1 MSDQQFTL
9 EAVVRE
15 DIGKGAS
22 RRLRREQ
29 GLVPAVVYGGK
40 KKPQTISLYHN
51 KVIRALEEEAFYS
64 SVIAISVDGKSESV
78 ILKDLQRHPYKQQ
91 ILHMDLQRV
100 SQSEEITKQIPLH
113 FINEDTSVG
122 VKAGGQVSHSLT
134 ELEITCKVKDLPSF
148 IEIDLAEVELEQV
161 LHITDVKLPKG
172 VRLAHEIT
180 DSAHD
185 HPVVSIHE
193 PKAQAVEEPVEAA
206 DAGDST
212 EEAAGDAASDEG
224 KDA

>member
-9 EAVVRE
+9 EGVVRE

-40 KKPQTISLYHN
+40 KQPQTISLHHH

-64 SVIAISVDGKSESV
+64 SVIAISVNGKSESV

-122 VKAGGQVSHSLT
+122 VKAGGQVSHNLT
-134 ELEITCKVKDLPSF
+134 EIEITCKVKDLPSF
-148 IEIDLAEVELEQV
+148 IEVDLANVEIEQA
-161 LHITDVKLPKG
+161 LHISDISLPKG

-185 HPVVSIHE
+185 HPVASIQE
-193 PKAQAVEEPVEAA
+193 PKAQAVEEEPTEAA
-206 DAGDST
+206 SDST
-212 EEAAGDAASDEG
+212 DDAASDGGEG

>member
-91 ILHMDLQRV
+91 ILHMDLQRG
-100 SQSEEITKQIPLH
+100 SQSEEITKQIPY
-113 FINEDTSVG
+113 TSST
-122 VKAGGQVSHSLT
+122 KTRQWAL
-134 ELEITCKVKDLPSF
+134 K
-148 IEIDLAEVELEQV
+148 
-161 LHITDVKLPKG
+161 
-172 VRLAHEIT
+172 
-180 DSAHD
+180 
-185 HPVVSIHE
+185 PVVRFLT
-193 PKAQAVEEPVEAA
+193 A
-206 DAGDST
+206 
-212 EEAAGDAASDEG
+212 
-224 KDA
+224 